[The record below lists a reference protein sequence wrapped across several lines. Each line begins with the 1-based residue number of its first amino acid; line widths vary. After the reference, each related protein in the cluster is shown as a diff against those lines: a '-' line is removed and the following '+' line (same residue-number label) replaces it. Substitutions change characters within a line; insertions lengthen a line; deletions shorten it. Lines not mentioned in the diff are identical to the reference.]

1 MRKGAVKKYRNDTA
15 ATPPHCHF
23 DGQSADNRKA
33 SYWAFHDSINLIAAG
48 DFGAQSLNRTKG
60 IIIHN
65 YMQHR
70 SK

>member
-1 MRKGAVKKYRNDTA
+1 MVNEGGTVVISTA
-15 ATPPHCHF
+15 TEWSGEIPRPN
-23 DGQSADNRKA
+23 GT
-33 SYWAFHDSINLIAAG
+33 SIMVAG